1 VSQPAPPDVK
11 ALARTVAA
19 LGDQLGD
26 LRGQVRAL
34 KNRDWQ
40 ASSKTL
46 ANLHAE
52 FEQLARQVNDALN
65 AAAPRGP
72 AAPRWDNLAP
82 ADRTRQ
88 LAALREWVTKILV
101 PGWVDG
107 GSYELADCWDRHE
120 QALWEL
126 GTIAARWRQAY
137 ERDRPD
143 LALALE
149 WQDRWLPG
157 AMHRI
162 AEATRACK
170 MGHQPRLGL
179 CFLYAADRAYG
190 ENPGRGGPD
199 PCRPRRRR
207 SCWRADYPAERRP

>member
-19 LGDQLGD
+19 LGDELGD

-34 KNRDWQ
+34 KRRDWQ
-40 ASSKTL
+40 AGSKAL
-46 ANLHAE
+46 ADLHAE
-52 FEQLARQVNDALN
+52 FEQLAVQVNDALN

-72 AAPRWDNLAP
+72 AAPRWDNLDRA
-82 ADRTRQ
+82 ARTRQ
-88 LAALREWVTKILV
+88 LAALREWVTRILI
-101 PGWVDG
+101 PGWVGG

-137 ERDRPD
+137 DRDRPD

-157 AMHRI
+157 AMRRI
-162 AEATRACK
+162 AEATRDCK

-179 CFLYAADRAYG
+179 CFLHAADRAHG

-199 PCRPRRRR
+199 PRGPRR
-207 SCWRADYPAERRP
+207 

>member
-1 VSQPAPPDVK
+1 MSQPAPPDVK

-34 KNRDWQ
+34 RRRDWQ
-40 ASSKTL
+40 AGGQVVAELVARFEAL
-46 ANLHAE
+46 AA
-52 FEQLARQVNDALN
+52 QVAGALD

-72 AAPRWDNLAP
+72 AAPRWDNLD
-82 ADRTRQ
+82 ADARTRQ
-88 LAALREWVTKILV
+88 LAALREWVTKILI

-107 GSYELADCWDRHE
+107 GSHELADCWDRHE

-126 GTIAARWRQAY
+126 GAIAARWRQAY
-137 ERDRPD
+137 DRDRPD

-157 AMHRI
+157 AMRRI
-162 AEATRACK
+162 AEATRDCK
-170 MGHQPRLGL
+170 MGH
-179 CFLYAADRAYG
+179 
-190 ENPGRGGPD
+190 
-199 PCRPRRRR
+199 RPR
-207 SCWRADYPAERRP
+207 